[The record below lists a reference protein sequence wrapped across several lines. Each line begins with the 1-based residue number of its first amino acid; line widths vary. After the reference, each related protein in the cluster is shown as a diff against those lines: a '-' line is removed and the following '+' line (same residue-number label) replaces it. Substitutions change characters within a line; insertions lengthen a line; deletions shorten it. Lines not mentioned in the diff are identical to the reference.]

1 VEASDSIES
10 PAPICAGWARVVSI
24 VVELFQVTKQL
35 YDLLDEPIPKE
46 ARDETIDMIRHL
58 LGRRDELIEQLQ
70 PPYSDEEQ
78 ELGMEIV
85 MLNETI
91 DQRLHG
97 LKQQI
102 YQDLKAMKQKKMA
115 NQNYLNPY
123 QSLSVDGMFYDKK
136 R

>member
-1 VEASDSIES
+1 M
-10 PAPICAGWARVVSI
+10 
-24 VVELFQVTKQL
+24 ELFQVTKQL